1 MLYRV
6 KLGLSHPL
14 VIRKMFFYQEGHGQ
28 SWWSM
33 SSLGSDFLG
42 SDCGPQGEEPSLVGL
57 ATPQRWRRSG
67 EGSTLAPR
75 KPSPGKH

>member
-14 VIRKMFFYQEGHGQ
+14 FIRKMFFYQEGHGQ

-42 SDCGPQGEEPSLVGL
+42 SDCGPQEALPRE
-57 ATPQRWRRSG
+57 
-67 EGSTLAPR
+67 TLRGNSSHIFPL
-75 KPSPGKH
+75 K